1 MTHSCRYDL
10 RGLAKRALP
19 LITDVRKTEITHIL
33 PKLQCS
39 GRLYQK
45 KKTLKKKTI
54 SVFAFFESPYGF
66 PSWHFLY
73 EIMSE

>member
-10 RGLAKRALP
+10 RGLAKRALL

-33 PKLQCS
+33 PKPKLQCS

-45 KKTLKKKTI
+45 KRRSI